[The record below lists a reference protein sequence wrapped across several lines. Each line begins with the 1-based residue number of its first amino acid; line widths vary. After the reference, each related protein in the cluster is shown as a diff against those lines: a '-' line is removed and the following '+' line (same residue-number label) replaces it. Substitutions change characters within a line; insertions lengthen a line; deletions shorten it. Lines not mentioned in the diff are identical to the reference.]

1 MPPEEAPAYITDLP
15 PWKSPFLQIFV
26 GWTKKGRKQ
35 RLLTQKSL
43 SNSSER
49 GGTLVQIIL
58 TMTPQ
63 GAAEYLRASGMSIS
77 PDTLRRGIEQGV
89 YPFGLCI
96 KTDGSAVYQIFKRL
110 LDEWIAERSVE
121 EVP

>member
-1 MPPEEAPAYITDLP
+1 M
-15 PWKSPFLQIFV
+15 
-26 GWTKKGRKQ
+26 
-35 RLLTQKSL
+35 
-43 SNSSER
+43 
-49 GGTLVQIIL
+49 QIIL

-63 GAAEYLRASGMSIS
+63 GAAEYLRASSMSIS

-110 LDEWIAERSVE
+110 LDEWIAERGVE
-121 EVP
+121 ARDMSKETEGGL

>member
-1 MPPEEAPAYITDLP
+1 M
-15 PWKSPFLQIFV
+15 
-26 GWTKKGRKQ
+26 
-35 RLLTQKSL
+35 
-43 SNSSER
+43 
-49 GGTLVQIIL
+49 QIIL

-63 GAAEYLRASGMSIS
+63 GAAEYLRESGMSIS

-110 LDEWIAERSVE
+110 LDEWIAERAVE

>member
-1 MPPEEAPAYITDLP
+1 M
-15 PWKSPFLQIFV
+15 
-26 GWTKKGRKQ
+26 
-35 RLLTQKSL
+35 
-43 SNSSER
+43 
-49 GGTLVQIIL
+49 QIIL

-110 LDEWIAERSVE
+110 LDEWIAERAVE
-121 EVP
+121 QVPSSCSFLKKQVFGNSEHLFFPYFAFLRTFLSCSATQAGL